1 MIRILLLLLILA
13 LSGCVDTNMDDLFQF
28 TANAY
33 KDRKP
38 QIEPLPIIKP
48 HASFLYVNTGKVDPF
63 SKKNVAPPRS
73 NKHRNTDNIPDPKR
87 RREILEQYP
96 LDSLKMVGTL
106 FQNKN
111 TWVIIK
117 APDGTVHRAMQGNYL
132 GKHSGVITKIN
143 EDKIAI
149 TEKIQDSNDNWIT
162 RQAQLS
168 LLN

>member
-1 MIRILLLLLILA
+1 MIRVTLFVLILI
-13 LSGCVDTNMDDLFQF
+13 LSGCVDKNMDDLRKF

-38 QIEPLPIIKP
+38 QVELLPIIKP
-48 HASFLYVNTGKVDPF
+48 HATFLYANAGRVDPF
-63 SKKNVAPPRS
+63 SKKNIYQQKPRKRRRS
-73 NKHRNTDNIPDPKR
+73 TSVPDPER

-111 TWVIIK
+111 TWVVIE
-117 APDGTVHRAMQGNYL
+117 APDGTVHRASQGNYI
-132 GKHSGVITKIN
+132 GKHSGLITKIQ

-149 TEKIQDSNDNWIT
+149 IEKIRDSNDNWIT
-162 RQAQLS
+162 RKAQLS